1 MKEKASW
8 LWREWIRPLLV
19 VGIVLGSFRSAIADW
34 NDVPTGSM
42 KPTILEGDRV
52 FVNKL
57 AYDLRV
63 PFTMARLGRW
73 ADPSRG
79 DIVVLISP
87 HDGKRLVKRVIGI
100 PGDTVE
106 LRDDRL
112 VVNGQPA
119 EYSPADPQVVARLGD
134 ERPASAT
141 VETET
146 TGGRRHFVMVDPATA
161 AMPSFR
167 PVIVPTGRYLV
178 MGDNRDNSF
187 DSRWFGFVERY
198 RILGRVTAVVA
209 SVNLN
214 HYFAPRWSRFFS
226 PLR

>member
-1 MKEKASW
+1 MKERASW
-8 LWREWIRPLLV
+8 LWREWVRPLLV
-19 VGIVLGSFRSAIADW
+19 VGIVLCSFRSAIADW

-63 PFTMARLGRW
+63 PFTMTRLGRW

-112 VVNGQPA
+112 IVNGRPA
-119 EYSPADPQVVARLGD
+119 QYSPADPRVLATLGD
-134 ERPASAT
+134 DRPATAV
-141 VETET
+141 VETEV
-146 TGGRRHFVMVDPATA
+146 TGGRRHSVMINPVAA
-161 AMPSFR
+161 AMPTFR
-167 PVIVPTGRYLV
+167 AVKVPDGRYLV

-209 SVNLN
+209 SVDLN
-214 HYFAPRWSRFFS
+214 HYFLPRWSRFFS